1 MKNRSMSPSQ
11 NQFFYWLNNRQE
23 KSKLLVSFLKLLN
36 RDNEKKTIIRK
47 TRQFINEK
55 VQYEDSSRI
64 DFLFSISREVLDTNH
79 GAQFNP

>member
-23 KSKLLVSFLKLLN
+23 KSKLLVSFLKFLN
-36 RDNEKKTIIRK
+36 RDNEKIIRK
-47 TRQFINEK
+47 TRQAINEK

-64 DFLFSISREVLDTNH
+64 DFLFSISREVLDNH